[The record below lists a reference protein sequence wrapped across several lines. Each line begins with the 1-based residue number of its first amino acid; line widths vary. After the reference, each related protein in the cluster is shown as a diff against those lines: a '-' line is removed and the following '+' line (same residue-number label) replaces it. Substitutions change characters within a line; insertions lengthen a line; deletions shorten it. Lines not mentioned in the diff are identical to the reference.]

1 MLRETGGVRAGETT
15 DGRRAGGAAPA
26 PVRPSRPLTQVPVP
40 GGPAASGPRAVAQAP
55 ASFRDFTLQS
65 RWQPAAR
72 LRRAEMGERLRDCLL
87 GRGSLTARLRAECA
101 RHGRAFSVR
110 VLSERAGRVLR
121 EEADALGLR
130 RGVTAWVREV
140 HLLAGGVPWVFARTV
155 IPRRT
160 LRGHGRTLTGL
171 GTRPLGAVLFADPGV
186 VRGPL
191 QIARLDLRCPLAR
204 RALDVRG
211 ASGLPLWGRRSTFR
225 IDGRPLLVC
234 EVFLP
239 ALADVLQA

>member
-1 MLRETGGVRAGETT
+1 MSREDAGALR
-15 DGRRAGGAAPA
+15 
-26 PVRPSRPLTQVPVP
+26 P
-40 GGPAASGPRAVAQAP
+40 GGDARPAAVNAATAVPQSPPWSVPPPAVPRLS
-55 ASFRDFTLQS
+55 SFHDFTLRS

-72 LRRAEMGERLRDCLL
+72 LRRSEPPGTALRDCLL

-101 RHGRAFSVR
+101 RRGAAFAV
-110 VLSERAGRVLR
+110 RVLR
-121 EEADALGLR
+121 EGDTRLLSEETDALGLR
-130 RGVTAWVREV
+130 RGETAWVREV
-140 HLLAGGVPWVFARTV
+140 QLLAGDTPWVYARTV

-160 LRGHGRTLTGL
+160 LRGHGRMLTGL

-191 QIARLDLRCPLAR
+191 QVARLDLRCPLAR
-204 RALDVRG
+204 RARAG
-211 ASGLPLWGRRSTFR
+211 TAGLPLWGRRSTFH

-239 ALADVLQA
+239 ALADALSP

>member
-1 MLRETGGVRAGETT
+1 MAADGYARAKA
-15 DGRRAGGAAPA
+15 GRAAAP
-26 PVRPSRPLTQVPVP
+26 PRP
-40 GGPAASGPRAVAQAP
+40 AVP
-55 ASFRDFTLQS
+55 ASFHDFTLQS

-72 LRRAEMGERLRDCLL
+72 LRRAELRRPLRDCLL

-101 RHGRAFSVR
+101 RRGVAFSVC
-110 VLSERAGRVLR
+110 VLREHAGRVLR

-130 RGVTAWVREV
+130 RGETAWVREV
-140 HLLAGGVPWVFARTV
+140 HLLAGDEPWVYARTV

-204 RALDVRG
+204 RACAEAER
-211 ASGLPLWGRRSTFR
+211 LPLWGRRSVFR

-239 ALADVLQA
+239 ALADALPA